1 MMKVLTAILLCGAMV
16 SVVAWVIA
24 LLRENGVCPF
34 GATVRFVRGLPLGG
48 RMAVLPLFAAL
59 VVYGRVK
66 NHSNEIGSE
75 SGFSRV
81 DRVERVDGGETGF
94 NAEKAEAQEAQR
106 GEGGVGGDPAMLNS
120 ANCSNLSSH
129 LSHASHT
136 SQGCEAHQILTTPNL
151 PISNSLLYT
160 YYSSTSSS
168 LFWHAETPSNTLIL
182 T

>member
-1 MMKVLTAILLCGAMV
+1 MV
-16 SVVAWVIA
+16 
-24 LLRENGVCPF
+24 
-34 GATVRFVRGLPLGG
+34 
-48 RMAVLPLFAAL
+48 
-59 VVYGRVK
+59 
-66 NHSNEIGSE
+66 
-75 SGFSRV
+75 
-81 DRVERVDGGETGF
+81 VDGGETGF

-160 YYSSTSSS
+160 HYSSTSSS

>member
-1 MMKVLTAILLCGAMV
+1 MDFWTAFLLCGAMV
-16 SVVAWVIA
+16 SVVAWIVA
-24 LLRENGVCPF
+24 LLRENGVCPLD
-34 GATVRFVRGLPLGG
+34 AAARFVRGLPWGG
-48 RMAVLPLFAAL
+48 RLAVLPLFAAL
-59 VVYGRVK
+59 VVYGSVK

-160 YYSSTSSS
+160 HYSSTSSS

>member
-1 MMKVLTAILLCGAMV
+1 MDFWTAFLLCGAMV

-24 LLRENGVCPF
+24 LLRENRVCPF
-34 GATVRFVRGLPLGG
+34 GAAARFVRGLPLGG
-48 RMAVLPLFAAL
+48 RLAVLPLFAAL
-59 VVYGRVK
+59 VVYGSVK
-66 NHSNEIGSE
+66 NHSNEIGGE

-81 DRVERVDGGETGF
+81 DRVERVDGDESVF
-94 NAEKAEAQEAQR
+94 NAENAEAQETQR
-106 GEGGVGGDPAMLNS
+106 GEGGVVEESAMLNS
-120 ANCSNLSSH
+120 ANCSNLLSYT
-129 LSHASHT
+129 SHASYT

-160 YYSSTSSS
+160 HYSSTSSS